1 MVLLNNEETE
11 CVVSMVFRQLLL
23 TWINETSGIPVVV
36 SNFVDAP
43 STEHPTVLRCC
54 RLGSCCVCKTA
65 TE

>member
-11 CVVSMVFRQLLL
+11 CVVSIVFGQLLP
-23 TWINETSGIPVVV
+23 TWIKEIYGLSVVV

-43 STEHPTVLRCC
+43 STEHPTELRCC
-54 RLGSCCVCKTA
+54 TLGSCCVCKTA